1 MGSFGGNIGKS
12 QSQSEGQST
21 NVGGFENFNQGGGQ
35 SSNFQQSGGQ
45 GEAFNQGSTF
55 IDPSQSP
62 FLGGLRDQGQALASQ
77 QLGAGSQYQQG
88 IVNPA
93 TQAFQQHLTPQQNPF
108 LTGQIEQG
116 QRQIAENFNERLL
129 PGIGSGANQ
138 AGQRGGGRQG
148 VAEGI
153 ALRDAN
159 RQSSDFAQNLL
170 GQDFQGQQNRSLN
183 ALTFADSIGGLAF
196 SPLQNLQGILGAPTV
211 LSQNQGGSQSQDF
224 STGGGQSSNFNQG
237 GGSGFNAGQST
248 NSSSSNAYDKGLKLA
263 GGQ

>member
-12 QSQSEGQST
+12 QSQSEGQSS
-21 NVGGFENFNQGGGQ
+21 NIGGFENFTQGGGQSSQFNQGGGQ
-35 SSNFQQSGGQ
+35 GS
-45 GEAFNQGSTF
+45 AFNQGSTF
-55 IDPSQSP
+55 IDQGQSP
-62 FLGGLRDQGQALASQ
+62 FLNNLRGQGAELAQGQLNPNSQ
-77 QLGAGSQYQQG
+77 FQQG

-93 TQAFQQHLTPQQNPF
+93 TAAFQQHLTPQQNPF

-129 PGIGSGANQ
+129 PGIGSSANQ

-183 ALTFADSIGGLAF
+183 ALTFAEQIGGLAF
-196 SPLQNLQGILGAPTV
+196 NPLQNQQGLVGAPTV
-211 LSQNQGGSQSQDF
+211 LSQNQGGSQSTDF
-224 STGGGQSSNFNQG
+224 QQGGGQSSNFNLG

-248 NSSSSNAYDKGLKLA
+248 NSASSNAYDKGLSLA